1 MLAIG
6 AAVMVTVAVATTAAQ
21 APEAARVYLTV
32 YVPAV
37 LKLGFIDPETDEIIK
52 PEGSELYVPPDVP
65 IRVTVRDVVMVLHHG
80 EPV

>member
-6 AAVMVTVAVATTAAQ
+6 AAVMVTVAVAITAAQ
-21 APEAARVYLTV
+21 PPLDASVYLTV
-32 YVPAV
+32 YVPGA
-37 LKLGFIDPETDEIIK
+37 LELGIIEPEVEEIIN
-52 PEGSELYVPPDVP
+52 PDGSALYVPPDVP

>member
-6 AAVMVTVAVATTAAQ
+6 AAVMVTVAVAITAAQ
-21 APEAARVYLTV
+21 PPLAASVYLTV
-32 YVPAV
+32 YVPGA
-37 LKLGFIDPETDEIIK
+37 LELGIIEPEVEEIIK
-52 PEGSELYVPPDVP
+52 PDGSALYVPPDVP